1 MFLDFSS
8 LFLVIIYDSFIY
20 LFINI
25 YSSHLG
31 QIINIIIIMCLFL
44 QYLILRCYMAY
55 HFFFKKEGLKVI
67 EHLSKIMS
75 FKHFI
80 DDRGGLMFLIGA
92 NGIIGWFKQL
102 MRIHG

>member
-1 MFLDFSS
+1 
-8 LFLVIIYDSFIY
+8 
-20 LFINI
+20 
-25 YSSHLG
+25 
-31 QIINIIIIMCLFL
+31 
-44 QYLILRCYMAY
+44 MAY

>member
-1 MFLDFSS
+1 
-8 LFLVIIYDSFIY
+8 
-20 LFINI
+20 
-25 YSSHLG
+25 
-31 QIINIIIIMCLFL
+31 
-44 QYLILRCYMAY
+44 MAY
-55 HFFFKKEGLKVI
+55 HFFFKKKEGLKVI